1 MSDIREAKPVDPHAE
16 EAALERMDAILD
28 EIVNERRR
36 QRDKGYDAAHDDAR
50 TVEGLGGLVALQTCD
65 HEIIDNDLIAHRKAF
80 IRAAAVAVAAVESID
95 RRMAVL
101 AKARAA
107 DDGPGG
113 VSSRTEGPYDRTGA
127 PRPMEG

>member
-28 EIVNERRR
+28 EIVDERRR
-36 QRDKGYDAAHDDAR
+36 QRDKGYDAAHDDAH
-50 TVEGLGGLVALQTCD
+50 TLNELWALVSTQMWAARA
-65 HEIIDNDLIAHRKAF
+65 DNDLIAQRKAF

-101 AKARAA
+101 AKAGAP
-107 DDGPGG
+107 DDR
-113 VSSRTEGPYDRTGA
+113 SGA
-127 PRPMEG
+127 PRPVEG